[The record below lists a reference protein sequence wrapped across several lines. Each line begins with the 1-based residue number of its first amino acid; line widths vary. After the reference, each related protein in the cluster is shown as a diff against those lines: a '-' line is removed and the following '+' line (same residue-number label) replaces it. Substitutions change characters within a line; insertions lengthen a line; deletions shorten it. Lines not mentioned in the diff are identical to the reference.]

1 MVHRNSERD
10 GKMVGRSQIEDLQYD
25 GIWAFLGRNCT
36 AIKHFYPKGKKNC
49 SLLTRQNKVML

>member
-36 AIKHFYPKGKKNC
+36 AIKHFYPKGKK
-49 SLLTRQNKVML
+49 LLFIN